1 MFNGGG
7 GKDTLIVEDLTGTD
21 ITVTQIFFNAL
32 GDNDILDA
40 SATDRRIIASGGEDD
55 DALTGGPGDDFIRGG
70 KGQDQLTGGAN
81 SDTFA
86 RLSPDELIFHG
97 AKSVRLASETGDELL
112 DFNSIADTLEFE
124 AKPFGFPNSCTPQDG
139 VNFYT
144 LSAQGFDGSNSNHQ
158 TSDPYFVFSTFQGEN
173 VLYYDDTTALDGYY
187 VVAQVVGPNSDQ
199 ISAGDV
205 GVFLSIA

>member
-1 MFNGGG
+1 MRVENGVSADGAING
-7 GKDTLIVEDLTGTD
+7 SAA
-21 ITVTQIFFNAL
+21 AL
-32 GDNDILDA
+32 LADGHSPVVI
-40 SATDRRIIASGGEDD
+40 
-55 DALTGGPGDDFIRGG
+55 PGDDFIRGG

-97 AKSVRLASETGDELL
+97 AKSLRLASETGDELL

-144 LSAQGFDGSNSNHQ
+144 LAPRAL
-158 TSDPYFVFSTFQGEN
+158 TVPIP
-173 VLYYDDTTALDGYY
+173 TTR
-187 VVAQVVGPNSDQ
+187 PRIP
-199 ISAGDV
+199 ISC
-205 GVFLSIA
+205 F